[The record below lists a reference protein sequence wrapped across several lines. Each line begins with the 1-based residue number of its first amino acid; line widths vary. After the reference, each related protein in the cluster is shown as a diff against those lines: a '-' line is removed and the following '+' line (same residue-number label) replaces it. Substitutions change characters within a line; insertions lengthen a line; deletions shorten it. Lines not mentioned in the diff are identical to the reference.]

1 MDPTELD
8 NVRHGDDHSTD
19 CDWRSSLF
27 PVMDEQVEA
36 DNGTASDQRMA
47 EG

>member
-8 NVRHGDDHSTD
+8 NIRHGDDHSTD

-27 PVMDEQVEA
+27 PVMDER
-36 DNGTASDQRMA
+36 DNGTASDQRKA
-47 EG
+47 EA